1 LPANTSPIFAL
12 TPNSGGGAATA
23 ANTVGDGG
31 GTVGTDIF
39 KVYTAGANGSYV
51 SRIRIQPV
59 ASVAA
64 TSTTATVL
72 RVFKSTVTSGA
83 TTNAN
88 TFCVLEVALASV
100 SADHSTAATNAIEF
114 RLDMMLASGEFIH
127 ITNHAAPAAN
137 TRWQVTFP
145 GSGDF

>member
-1 LPANTSPIFAL
+1 MPANTSPIFAL

-31 GTVGTDIF
+31 GTVGTDMF

-51 SRIRIQPV
+51 DRIRIQAV

-88 TFCVLEVALASV
+88 TFCVLEVTLATV
-100 SADHSTAATNAIEF
+100 SADHSTAATNAFEF
-114 RLDMMLASGEFIH
+114 PMQMMLATGEFIH
-127 ITNHAAPAAN
+127 ITNHAAPATN
-137 TRWQVTFP
+137 TRWHVTFP

>member
-1 LPANTSPIFAL
+1 MPANTNPIFAL

-31 GTVGTDIF
+31 GTVGTDMF
-39 KVYTAGANGSYV
+39 KVYTAGANGSWV
-51 SRIRIQPV
+51 ARVRLQPV

-64 TSTTATVL
+64 TSTTATVFRL
-72 RVFKSTVTSGA
+72 FKSTVTSGA

-88 TFCVLEVALASV
+88 TFCILELTLASV
-100 SADHSTAATNAIEF
+100 SADHSTAATNAIEV
-114 RLDMMLASGEFIH
+114 MLNYPLATGEFLH
-127 ITNHAAPAAN
+127 CTNHAAPAAN
-137 TRWQVTFP
+137 TRWHVTFP